1 MPDTSQRGAGST
13 DPSDIEAA
21 LVRAARTLTMSLA
34 VGAVCDAVLDAIQEV
49 FGATSCWI
57 LLHDEGKGR
66 LLTASARG
74 PGSEAFRDLEV
85 PPNVGILGLA
95 FTSRQVVFVPD
106 VKEEDRWHDATRVR
120 ASGLASVFMVPLVH
134 REVAIG
140 VVGLDSPRFS
150 AERVPTSADRA
161 LLEAFA
167 AQAAIAVA
175 NARLFEASERDR
187 RRLRALLHERRQLRG
202 HVSRLEETIRSTG
215 AFGDIVGKDPGF
227 AQAVRQA
234 RLVAAA
240 DTTVLLL
247 GETGTGKELIARHI
261 HERSRRASGPF
272 VAVNCAALPEA
283 LVESELFG
291 HERGAF
297 TGALATKL
305 GKFEVAHRGTLFLDE
320 VGDLPLEA
328 QAKLLRVLQDGQ
340 VQRVGSTRS
349 TRVDVRVIAA
359 TNQNL
364 QAAIAARRFR
374 SDLYYRLNVFPIRI
388 PPLRD
393 RPGDIV
399 PLARHFLSDVAA
411 KLGRPPLRLA
421 PAAADRLRSCHWP
434 GNVREL
440 QNVIERAVI
449 LSPGDVIAGEAIVAV
464 PAAPALGAEPPASPK
479 TLAGVERDAILA
491 VLRSTNWR
499 ISGPHGAART
509 LGLKPTTLHS
519 RMKKLG
525 LRRPTAAKS
534 SGDGP

>member
-1 MPDTSQRGAGST
+1 MPGSSRREAQATSHG
-13 DPSDIEAA
+13 DIQAA
-21 LVRAARTLTMSLA
+21 LVRAARVLTMSLD
-34 VGAVCDAVLDAIQEV
+34 VGAVCDAVLGAIEEV

-57 LLHDEGKGR
+57 LLHDEQANR

-74 PGSEAFRDLEV
+74 PGSEVFRDLEV
-85 PPNVGILGLA
+85 PPDVGILGLA

-106 VKEEDRWHDATRVR
+106 VKEEDRWYNAARVQ
-120 ASGLASVFMVPLVH
+120 ASGLLSVFMLPLVY
-134 REVAIG
+134 REKAIG

-150 AERVPTSADRA
+150 FESAPTATDRG

-175 NARLFEASERDR
+175 NARLYEASERDR
-187 RRLRALLHERRQLRG
+187 HRLRALLQERRQLRG
-202 HVSRLEETIRSTG
+202 QVDHLQAAIRTTG
-215 AFGDIVGKDPGF
+215 AFGEIVGKDAGF
-227 AQAVRQA
+227 TQALEQA

-247 GETGTGKELIARHI
+247 GETGTGKELLARHI
-261 HERSRRASGPF
+261 HQRSRRASGPF

-291 HERGAF
+291 HEKGAF

-305 GKFEVAHRGTLFLDE
+305 GKFEIA
-320 VGDLPLEA
+320 LEA

-340 VQRVGSTRS
+340 LQRVGGTRS
-349 TRVDVRVIAA
+349 IRVDVRVVGA
-359 TNQNL
+359 TNQDL
-364 QAAIAARRFR
+364 QAAIAAHRFR
-374 SDLYYRLNVFPIRI
+374 SDLFYRLNVFPIRI

-399 PLARHFLSDVAA
+399 LLADHFLAVVAA
-411 KLGRPPLRLA
+411 KLGRPPLELA
-421 PAAADRLRSCHWP
+421 PAAADRLKTCRWP

-449 LSPGDVIAGEAIVAV
+449 LSPGDVVAGDAIVVTPGSPAV
-464 PAAPALGAEPPASPK
+464 DPRSADAGR
-479 TLAGVERDAILA
+479 TLAAIERDAILA
-491 VLRSTNWR
+491 VLEATNWR

-509 LGLKPTTLHS
+509 LGLKPTTLHA

-525 LRRPTAAKS
+525 LRRPAAAKAR
-534 SGDGP
+534 GD

>member
-1 MPDTSQRGAGST
+1 MPGSSRREAQATSH
-13 DPSDIEAA
+13 SDIQAA
-21 LVRAARTLTMSLA
+21 LVRAARALTMSLD
-34 VGAVCDAVLDAIQEV
+34 VGAVCDAVLGAIQEV

-57 LLHDEGKGR
+57 LLHDEQTDR

-74 PGSEAFRDLEV
+74 PGSEVFRDLEV

-106 VKEEDRWHDATRVR
+106 VKGEDRWYDVARVQ
-120 ASGLASVFMVPLVH
+120 ASGLVSVFMVPLVY
-134 REVAIG
+134 REKAIG

-150 AERVPTSADRA
+150 SESVPTATDRG

-167 AQAAIAVA
+167 GQAAIAVA
-175 NARLFEASERDR
+175 NARLYEASERDR
-187 RRLRALLHERRQLRG
+187 HRLRALLQERRQLRG
-202 HVSRLEETIRSTG
+202 QVDHLEATIRTSG
-215 AFGDIVGKDPGF
+215 AFGEIVGKDAAF
-227 AQAVRQA
+227 TQALEQA
-234 RLVAAA
+234 RLVAVA

-247 GETGTGKELIARHI
+247 GETGTGKELLARHI
-261 HERSRRASGPF
+261 HERSRRAGGPF

-291 HERGAF
+291 HEKGAF

-305 GKFEVAHRGTLFLDE
+305 GKFEIAHRGTLFLDE

-340 VQRVGSTRS
+340 LQRVGGTRS
-349 TRVDVRVIAA
+349 IRVDVRVVGA
-359 TNQNL
+359 TNQDL
-364 QAAIAARRFR
+364 QTAIAAHRFR
-374 SDLYYRLNVFPIRI
+374 SDLFYRLNVFPIRI

-393 RPGDIV
+393 RPGDIAL
-399 PLARHFLSDVAA
+399 LADRFLAAVAA
-411 KLGRPPLRLA
+411 KLGRPPLKLA
-421 PAAADRLRSCHWP
+421 SAAADRLKTCRWP

-449 LSPGDVIAGEAIVAV
+449 LSPGDVVASDAIVV
-464 PAAPALGAEPPASPK
+464 TPGSPTVDPGSAEAGR
-479 TLAGVERDAILA
+479 TLAAIERDAILA
-491 VLRSTNWR
+491 VLEASNWR

-509 LGLKPTTLHS
+509 LGLKPTTLHA

-525 LRRPTAAKS
+525 LRRPAVKA
-534 SGDGP
+534 GAD